1 MNDNAGALRRARA
14 PSAPCAPRHADHGAS
29 AVLASYVSGSVLNGI
44 LLLQILWYWNASK
57 AVGAAKKKQ

>member
-1 MNDNAGALRRARA
+1 VNDNAGRLQRARA
-14 PSAPCAPRHADHGAS
+14 PSAPRHVDRGAS
-29 AVLASYVSGSVLNGI
+29 SVLASYVSGSVLNGI